1 MDENFF
7 KEILNSL
14 QDGIYYLDR
23 ERIITYWNRGAEKIT
38 GYKAEQVLGRS
49 CRNNILNHVNE
60 QGMVLCKDHCPMAA
74 TMADGEPREVY
85 VFLHHAEGHR
95 VPVQIRSSAIRNQNG
110 DIIGAVE
117 TFSKGT
123 SPEKAERR
131 IRKLQQTALLDPLTA
146 IGNRR
151 HLESRLKLRML
162 DFQENGIPFGLLFC
176 DLDHFKTLNDSFG
189 HNMGDKVLRMI
200 AQTLRS
206 NIRESDT
213 MGRWGGEEFLIILQ
227 DIDPDSL
234 LMIGEKLLHLVARS
248 HLTLT
253 DQGKLWTTVSIGG
266 TLVRNSDSL
275 EFGGRPRRSLDVP
288 EQGRWAQ
295 PDHNRITYEQRCI
308 DRLHPAAGPP
318 TQLFRGGRRAGAN
331 RRRRNEPPGL

>member
-1 MDENFF
+1 
-7 KEILNSL
+7 
-14 QDGIYYLDR
+14 
-23 ERIITYWNRGAEKIT
+23 
-38 GYKAEQVLGRS
+38 
-49 CRNNILNHVNE
+49 
-60 QGMVLCKDHCPMAA
+60 MAA

-275 EFGGRPRRSLDVP
+275 ESVVDRADRLMYQSKADGR
-288 EQGRWAQ
+288 
-295 PDHNRITYEQRCI
+295 NRITI
-308 DRLHPAAGPP
+308 G
-318 TQLFRGGRRAGAN
+318 
-331 RRRRNEPPGL
+331 